1 MQPSQLI
8 DLASTMIKLPS
19 LTGGEHALSD
29 WTHAWCGAAGFAA
42 VHRLKVPE
50 AADTIV
56 ATVDNGAGP
65 AMMFN
70 FHLDTFS
77 VPAGWPRDP
86 YQPWVEGNRLYGMGA
101 HDMKGGG
108 AAVLAAIETL
118 LAARDSWRGR
128 LIFAATT
135 DEEAWSR
142 GAHAVIE
149 SKLAEGAAYCLIPEP
164 TVPGTLR
171 VGARGRHVIRL
182 RFTGVRANAAYN
194 DSGINPIA
202 DAANVTNRLCGAH
215 GIALGQHP
223 LDATGGTLNVVGF
236 KSGGTDILWPETADV
251 WLDHSLPPGHS
262 VEQTVA
268 GIRALVETAGIRG
281 KCDLFWDERPT
292 PAPRSFVNPPDGL
305 FARTVAECLA
315 RASGREIRPV
325 LGRSVCDANH
335 FHAFGGIPS
344 IVCGPSG
351 GNTSEACEWVDIDSM
366 LAVAR
371 TYVDVTQRLLA
382 PDARS

>member
-1 MQPSQLI
+1 MNISHLTELACAMIRLPSQ
-8 DLASTMIKLPS
+8 
-19 LTGGEHALSD
+19 TGNEHAISHWMHD
-29 WTHAWCGAAGFAA
+29 WCSAAGFDA
-42 VHRLKVPE
+42 VHRLPVPE
-50 AADTIV
+50 SADTIV
-56 ATVDNGAGP
+56 ATLDNGSGP
-65 AMMFN
+65 TMMFN

-77 VPAGWPRDP
+77 VPSGWRRDP

-118 LAARDSWRGR
+118 LAQRDTWRGR

-135 DEEAWSR
+135 DEENWSR
-142 GAHAVIE
+142 GAHAVIQ
-149 SKLAEGAAYCLIPEP
+149 SGLAAGAAYCLIPEP
-164 TVPGTLR
+164 TLPGTLR

-182 RFTGVRANAAYN
+182 HFVGVRANAAYN

-202 DAANVTNRLCGAH
+202 DAAKITHALCGAH

-251 WLDHSLPPGHS
+251 WLDHSLPPGHT
-262 VEQTVA
+262 VEQTID
-268 GIRALVETAGIRG
+268 GIRQLIATSQLRG
-281 KCDLFWDERPT
+281 RCEVYWDERPT
-292 PAPRSFVNPPDGL
+292 PAPRSYVNPPDQP
-305 FARTVAECLA
+305 FACTVSDCLA
-315 RASGREIRPV
+315 QASGREIRPV

-351 GNTSEACEWVDIDSM
+351 GNTCEANEWVDLDSM
-366 LAVAR
+366 LAVAQ
-371 TYVDVTQRLLA
+371 TYVMATQRLLA
-382 PDARS
+382 VGQGA